1 MKRVGHNLMKKYLFS
16 LVLLVVSL
24 GAFSA
29 GAITCPDST
38 NFKLE
43 GNICVPVNT
52 GLSEK
57 SVQDVVTAVLT
68 WLLGIF
74 GVLGVL
80 TFVIAGI
87 LYFMAAGDAEAEKK
101 AKNAMKMGIMGIV
114 VGLAG
119 FVVIQAIDAVLNAQT
134 TF

>member
-1 MKRVGHNLMKKYLFS
+1 MAMFVSSVFSVG
-16 LVLLVVSL
+16 
-24 GAFSA
+24 AA
-29 GAITCPDST
+29 ATCPDLT
-38 NFKLE
+38 NFELKD
-43 GNICVPVNT
+43 GICVPLNT

-57 SVQDVVTAVLT
+57 TVLEVITAVLT

-87 LYFMAAGDAEAEKK
+87 MYFSAAGDADQEKT

-119 FVVIQAIDAVLNAQT
+119 FVVIQAINAVLNAET